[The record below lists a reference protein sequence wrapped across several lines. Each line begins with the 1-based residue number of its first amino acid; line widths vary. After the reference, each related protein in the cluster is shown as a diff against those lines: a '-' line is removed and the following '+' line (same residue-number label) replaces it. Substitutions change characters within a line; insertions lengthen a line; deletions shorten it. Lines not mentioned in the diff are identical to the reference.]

1 MRESNISKTIALVVG
16 VLAMVFS
23 ISFIVWAWTEPGV
36 IPPGGNVSAP
46 INVGS
51 TPQTKFGNLTLQNL
65 YLNATG
71 NEGDVYNADEIIGYG
86 DLILRGKSGNAA
98 PIYLEGTSVIINND
112 PGTGNVGIG
121 TTNPGARL
129 DIRSSAENVMT
140 LIGSGDADTK
150 KAEARVSPGK
160 SRCQAS
166 SRLKTAF
173 CPGSCSW
180 KIAFLSSMYS
190 DIPAYLSR

>member
-1 MRESNISKTIALVVG
+1 MRYSNQQKTIALVVG

-23 ISFIVWAWTEPGV
+23 ISLAVWAWTEPGV

-51 TPQTKFGNLTLQNL
+51 TPQTKTGNLTLPNL

-112 PGTGNVGIG
+112 AGTGNVGIG
-121 TTNPGARL
+121 DTTP
-129 DIRSSAENVMT
+129 
-140 LIGSGDADTK
+140 
-150 KAEARVSPGK
+150 
-160 SRCQAS
+160 
-166 SRLKTAF
+166 F
-173 CPGSCSW
+173 
-180 KIAFLSSMYS
+180 
-190 DIPAYLSR
+190 